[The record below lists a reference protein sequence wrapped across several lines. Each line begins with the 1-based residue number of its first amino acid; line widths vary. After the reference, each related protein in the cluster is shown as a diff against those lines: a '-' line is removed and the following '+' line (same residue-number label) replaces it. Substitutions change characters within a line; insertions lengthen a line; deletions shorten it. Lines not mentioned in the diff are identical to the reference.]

1 MAKAVPR
8 GKRGT
13 SPDPM
18 VPHADESLEMKLNL
32 LVLSAV
38 VALAGCAGLPA
49 PTADRASTEPLT
61 VKILAINDFHG
72 NLLPPSAGLRI
83 QDPKDPAKQQTLK
96 AGGAEHM
103 ATAVKQLRSA
113 NPNTI
118 FVGAGDLVGGSPLL
132 SALFHDE
139 PTVESLGLMNM
150 EVAAVGNHE
159 FDHGKDELLRL
170 QHGGCHPRDGCTGP
184 APFRGA
190 AFKYLAASTID
201 TKTGKTIFP
210 PYYVKSFEGV
220 PIGFIG
226 LTLKGTPGIVSPAGV
241 AGLQFADE
249 AETVNALIP
258 ELKRKGVNAIVV
270 LIHEGGFPTG
280 DYNEC
285 PGISGPIVNIVKKL
299 DKAVSLV
306 VSGHTHKAYN
316 CQIDGR
322 LVTSG
327 DKYGTL
333 VTDIDLKLDRG
344 AGTITS
350 AKANNVIVRTDGFA
364 KDPEQTKLIEAYTIR
379 SNDIAKR
386 PVATITASLTRDESP
401 AGETN
406 LGNLVADAQL
416 HATRAKA
423 DGGAMIALTN
433 VGGIRAPLT
442 KVGEGGISFADI
454 FAVQPFHNNLVT
466 VTLTGQQILTALEQ
480 QWLNQPKHRPL
491 QVSHNFSY
499 TWDAARPEGQRV
511 VPGSAV
517 IDGVPLSPS
526 AEYRVTI
533 NSFLAAGGDG
543 FSVFKSAMNATT
555 GPSDLDALDDYMRG
569 KKVIT
574 PPAVDRIR
582 RLN

>member
-1 MAKAVPR
+1 
-8 GKRGT
+8 
-13 SPDPM
+13 
-18 VPHADESLEMKLNL
+18 MKSRI
-32 LVLSAV
+32 LVLSA
-38 VALAGCAGLPA
+38 AAMFAGCAGLSG
-49 PTADRASTEPLT
+49 PTADRKSTEPLA

-72 NLLPPSAGLRI
+72 NLLPPSAGIRI
-83 QDPKDPAKQQTLK
+83 RDPQDASKQQTVK
-96 AGGAEHM
+96 AGGSEHM

-139 PTVESLGLMNM
+139 PTVESLGLMDL
-150 EVAAVGNHE
+150 EVTAVGNHE

-190 AFKYLAASTID
+190 SFKYLAASTVD

-210 PYYVKSFEGV
+210 SYHVKSFEGV

-241 AGLQFADE
+241 AGLRFADE
-249 AETVNALIP
+249 AETINALVP
-258 ELKRKGVNAIVV
+258 ELKSKGVNAIVV

-285 PGISGPIVNIVKKL
+285 PGISGPIVNIVKQL
-299 DKAVSLV
+299 DKAVSVV

-333 VTDIDLKLDRG
+333 VTDIDLTLDRG

-350 AKANNVIVRTDGFA
+350 AKANNVIVRTDAFA
-364 KDPEQTKLIEAYTIR
+364 KDPAQSKLIEAYTIR

-416 HATRAKA
+416 HATREPSN
-423 DGGAMIALTN
+423 GGAMIALSN
-433 VGGIRAPLT
+433 IGGIRAPLT
-442 KVGEGGISFADI
+442 KVGAGGISYADI

-480 QWLNQPKHRPL
+480 QWLNQPKPRPL

-499 TWDAARPEGQRV
+499 TWDAARPVGQRV
-511 VPGSAV
+511 VPGSV
-517 IDGVPLSPS
+517 TINGVQLSPS

-533 NSFLAAGGDG
+533 NSFLADGGDG
-543 FSVFKSAMNATT
+543 FPVFKSGMNALA
-555 GPSDLDALDDYMRG
+555 GSSDLDALDDYMRET
-569 KKVIT
+569 KVVT
-574 PPAVDRIR
+574 PPALGRIR

>member
-1 MAKAVPR
+1 
-8 GKRGT
+8 
-13 SPDPM
+13 
-18 VPHADESLEMKLNL
+18 MKLKF
-32 LVLSAV
+32 LVLSAAA
-38 VALAGCAGLPA
+38 ALGGCAGIPA
-49 PTADRASTEPLT
+49 PTADRASTEPLS

-83 QDPKDPAKQQTLK
+83 RDPKDPTKQLTVK
-96 AGGAEHM
+96 AGGSEHM

-113 NPNTI
+113 NPNSI

-184 APFRGA
+184 APFKGA
-190 AFKYLAASTID
+190 SFKYLAASTID

-210 PYYVKSFEGV
+210 PYYIKRFEGV

-226 LTLKGTPGIVSPAGV
+226 LTLKGTPGIVAPSGV

-249 AETVNALIP
+249 AETVNALVP
-258 ELKRKGVNAIVV
+258 ELKRQGVNAIVV
-270 LIHEGGFPTG
+270 LLHEGGFPTG

-285 PGISGPIVNIVKKL
+285 PGISGPVVNIVKKL
-299 DKAVSLV
+299 DKAVSVV

-316 CQIDGR
+316 CEIDGR

-333 VTDIDLKLDRG
+333 VTDIDLKLDRS
-344 AGTITS
+344 AGTVTS
-350 AKANNVIVRTDGFA
+350 AKANNVIVRVDGFA
-364 KDPEQTKLIEAYTIR
+364 KDPVQTKLIEAYTIR

-386 PVATITASLTRDESP
+386 PVATITATLTRDESP

-423 DGGAMIALTN
+423 DGGAVIALTN
-433 VGGIRAPLT
+433 IGGIRAPLT
-442 KVGEGGISFADI
+442 KVGEGGISYADI
-454 FAVQPFHNNLVT
+454 FAVQPFQNNLVT

-480 QWLNQPKHRPL
+480 QWLNQPKPRPL
-491 QVSHNFSY
+491 QVSNNFSY
-499 TWDAARPEGQRV
+499 TWDAARPVGQRV
-511 VPGSAV
+511 VPGSVTINGA
-517 IDGVPLSPS
+517 PLSPS

-533 NSFLAAGGDG
+533 NSFLADGGDG
-543 FSVFKSAMNATT
+543 FAVFKSATNAST
-555 GPSDLDALDDYMRG
+555 GPIDLDALDRYMRER
-569 KKVIT
+569 KVVS
-574 PPAVDRIR
+574 PPAIDRIR